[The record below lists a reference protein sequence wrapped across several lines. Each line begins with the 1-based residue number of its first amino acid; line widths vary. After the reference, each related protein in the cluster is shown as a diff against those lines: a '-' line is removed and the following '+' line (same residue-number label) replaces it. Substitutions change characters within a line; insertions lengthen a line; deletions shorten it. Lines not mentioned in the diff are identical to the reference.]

1 MKPIKHQ
8 ETIDLYFEGFGNPN
22 HPTIV
27 LIPGLG
33 AQSISWTDAFC
44 QQLASKN
51 YYIIRVDNRDI
62 GLSPHP
68 YGDAPI
74 DLQEHF
80 MRLSQGQPLQ
90 VPYTLL
96 DMANDIVALLEKL
109 SIAKAHII
117 GRSMG
122 GMVAQLIAARYPEI
136 VLSLTAIMSS
146 TGNPALPQASSD
158 VMALMMGPKANP
170 LIDQE
175 QFIDQQ
181 LAFYRKIAGSKYP
194 FNENYYRLY
203 TLESLQRNYDANSV
217 PRQILAL
224 MATGDLRN
232 ESRTIQAKTL
242 VIHGMDDI
250 LVPKEAGHDIANTV
264 PNATLQ
270 IIDGMGHDMPEPLWN
285 EIESMILEHIA

>member
-1 MKPIKHQ
+1 MKSIKHQ
-8 ETIDLYFEGFGNPN
+8 ETIDLYFEGFGNPI

-33 AQSISWTDAFC
+33 AQSISWADAFC

-68 YGDAPI
+68 YDDAPI
-74 DLQEHF
+74 DLQKYF

-96 DMANDIVALLEKL
+96 DMANDIVALLEKR

-136 VLSLTAIMSS
+136 ALSLTTIMSS

-181 LAFYRKIAGSKYP
+181 IAFYRKIAGSKYP
-194 FNENYYRLY
+194 FHENYYRLY
-203 TLESLQRNYDANSV
+203 ILESLQRNYDANSV

-224 MATGDLRN
+224 MATGDVRN

-242 VIHGMDDI
+242 VIHATDDI

-270 IIDGMGHDMPEPLWN
+270 LIDGMGHDMPEPLWN
-285 EIESMILEHIA
+285 EIASMILKHIA

>member
-1 MKPIKHQ
+1 MKSIKHQ
-8 ETIDLYFEGFGNPN
+8 ETIDLYFESFGNPI

-27 LIPGLG
+27 LISGLG

-68 YGDAPI
+68 YDDAPI
-74 DLQEHF
+74 DLQKYF
-80 MRLSQGQPLQ
+80 MHLSQGQPLQ
-90 VPYTLL
+90 VPYTLF
-96 DMANDIVALLEKL
+96 DMANDIVALLEKR

-136 VLSLTAIMSS
+136 VLSLTTIMSS

-158 VMALMMGPKANP
+158 IMALMMEPKANP

-181 LAFYRKIAGSKYP
+181 IAFYRKIAGSKYP
-194 FNENYYRLY
+194 FHENYYRLY
-203 TLESLQRNYDANSV
+203 ILESLQRNYDANSV

-242 VIHGMDDI
+242 VIHGTDDI

-270 IIDGMGHDMPEPLWN
+270 LIDGMGHDMPEPLWN
-285 EIESMILEHIA
+285 EIASMILKHIA